1 MSAVSKI
8 EPDPLAFTL
17 RPGGHGSWIVEGPC
31 NCCGGIFVS
40 REAALEF
47 ARRERRA
54 LEEVA
59 RHICY
64 TPPGDAAEVAAAP
77 AIRLLAS

>member
-1 MSAVSKI
+1 MSAVSKV

-17 RPGGHGSWIVEGPC
+17 RPDGHGNWIVEGPC

-40 REAALEF
+40 RDAALDF

-54 LEEVA
+54 LDEVA
-59 RHICY
+59 RHVCY
-64 TPPGDAAEVAAAP
+64 RPAVEAEVAAAP
-77 AIRLLAS
+77 AIRLVSR